1 MARFYAPTTI
11 FMDEIDAIAGAR
23 GGGNEHE
30 ASRRV
35 KAELLIQMDGV
46 GVVSSAAADSEDSQA
61 EKSKQ
66 VMVLAAT
73 NRPFDLDEAL
83 RRRLEKRIYIPLPN
97 EEGLRQLFK
106 INLKGMKLSDDVD
119 LDALIKKVKGYSG
132 ADISNV
138 CRDAAMMPLRN
149 AIAEGKINIT
159 EIANKTPEELDVPIT
174 QKDFLEA
181 LANVQKSVSND
192 LL

>member
-11 FMDEIDAIAGAR
+11 FMDEIDAIAGSR

-46 GVVSSAAADSEDSQA
+46 GVVSSAAADAEDSQA

-97 EEGLRQLFK
+97 VEGLRQLFK

-119 LDALIKKVKGYSG
+119 LEALIKKVKGYSG

-149 AIAEGKINIT
+149 AITAGQINIT
-159 EIANKTPEELDVPIT
+159 EIANKMPDEIDVPIT
-174 QKDFLEA
+174 
-181 LANVQKSVSND
+181 
-192 LL
+192 